1 MIDKPPPLQQV
12 LPGMDLHL
20 NYAAPFTR
28 WAVERGVMHQPFVV
42 VDVGVQGGENPR
54 WHVLGDHL
62 VVYGFDAIEEVIN
75 DLQRQSAG
83 DRNRHYYWLAAGDA
97 DGERSFYFNATDPC
111 SSSFYEQG
119 VDRFGLLEHRRDQA
133 RTVTVRRLDT
143 LLADGTIAQPDF
155 LKCDVEGFEKDV
167 FLGAREM
174 LRSVLAVE
182 SETNFDISPTY
193 PMGHFGTLQQ
203 LLLDAHLLTFD
214 LSYNRVPR
222 ASFVRALASKG
233 RTDRAALA
241 DLGKP
246 ATLNVLFCRDLIA
259 EADHQENY
267 STPCEPSGVD
277 QLIKMMIIYELH
289 GLSDIALDTAE
300 RFADRLAERLDVDKA
315 VNLLADPLCRVSGHR
330 QRLRGL
336 NWMPPRLARLL
347 RTVQGTPAG

>member
-1 MIDKPPPLQQV
+1 
-12 LPGMDLHL
+12 MDLHL

-28 WAVERGVMHQPFVV
+28 WAVERRLMHQPFVV

-97 DGERSFYFNATDPC
+97 NGERSFYFNATDPY

-174 LRSVLAVE
+174 LRSVLGVE

-203 LLLDAHLLTFD
+203 LLLDRKSAG
-214 LSYNRVPR
+214 NP
-222 ASFVRALASKG
+222 
-233 RTDRAALA
+233 
-241 DLGKP
+241 LGS
-246 ATLNVLFCRDLIA
+246 R
-259 EADHQENY
+259 
-267 STPCEPSGVD
+267 SG
-277 QLIKMMIIYELH
+277 Q
-289 GLSDIALDTAE
+289 
-300 RFADRLAERLDVDKA
+300 
-315 VNLLADPLCRVSGHR
+315 
-330 QRLRGL
+330 
-336 NWMPPRLARLL
+336 
-347 RTVQGTPAG
+347 